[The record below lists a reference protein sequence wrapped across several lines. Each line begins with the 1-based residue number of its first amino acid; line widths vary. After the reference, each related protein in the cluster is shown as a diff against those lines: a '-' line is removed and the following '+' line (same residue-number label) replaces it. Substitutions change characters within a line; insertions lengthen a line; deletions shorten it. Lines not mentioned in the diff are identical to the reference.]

1 MCEYL
6 CILCTH
12 FYVYIFIDY
21 ARIFVYIIDNKSIK
35 SIQSRRF
42 SVMKMYK
49 VYFEGQLI
57 GIETF
62 STEEVREI
70 NNCDDI
76 RVELI
81 TD

>member
-1 MCEYL
+1 
-6 CILCTH
+6 
-12 FYVYIFIDY
+12 
-21 ARIFVYIIDNKSIK
+21 
-35 SIQSRRF
+35 
-42 SVMKMYK
+42 MYK

-76 RVELI
+76 RVELVA
-81 TD
+81 D

>member
-1 MCEYL
+1 MHIVQVHL
-6 CILCTH
+6 L
-12 FYVYIFIDY
+12 VYY
-21 ARIFVYIIDNKSIK
+21 KDNKSIK

>member
-1 MCEYL
+1 
-6 CILCTH
+6 
-12 FYVYIFIDY
+12 
-21 ARIFVYIIDNKSIK
+21 
-35 SIQSRRF
+35 
-42 SVMKMYK
+42 MKMYK

-81 TD
+81 TDQKRGGHYDIFQEC

>member
-6 CILCTH
+6 FILGTH
-12 FYVYIFIDY
+12 FYVYMFIDY
-21 ARIFVYIIDNKSIK
+21 ARVFVYIIDNKSIK

>member
-1 MCEYL
+1 
-6 CILCTH
+6 
-12 FYVYIFIDY
+12 
-21 ARIFVYIIDNKSIK
+21 
-35 SIQSRRF
+35 
-42 SVMKMYK
+42 MKMYK

-62 STEEVREI
+62 STEEIREI

-76 RVELI
+76 RVELV